1 MVIFL
6 QSSVIMF
13 LLVLY
18 GICRK
23 EVWVDLNIVLGEIMM
38 KKQWIF
44 ITALM
49 TIPVIFGAC
58 NNLSK
63 NSDASYEDDSGSK
76 NNIAVHQVAQEDKNI
91 QEADL
96 PKIFQ
101 KNIVN
106 GNRELSFLCA
116 DYDNDGTLEAF
127 GVSADESTAAD
138 ERVAKLYFINGKGNC
153 EEIPY
158 PKKEDF
164 VVETWVKNDFVGDGE
179 IVGQDDEKFFVWIE
193 NFGGPGSLAHVFGVK
208 DGKYFRTNI
217 SGEVEDFVISEDG
230 LYIGTTSFFKDID
243 SPDFAGREWMLH
255 YFKYDNTKEEFI
267 EIRSEPAD
275 V

>member
-6 QSSVIMF
+6 QSSVIIF

-18 GICRK
+18 SICRK

-76 NNIAVHQVAQEDKNI
+76 NNIVENQVTQEDRNS
-91 QEADL
+91 QEAEL
-96 PKIFQ
+96 HKIFQ
-101 KNIVN
+101 KNIVD
-106 GNRELSFLCA
+106 GNQELSFLCA
-116 DYDNDGTLEAF
+116 DYDKNGTLEAF
-127 GVSADESTAAD
+127 AVSADEGNDVD
-138 ERVAKLYFINGKGNC
+138 EREANLYFINDKGDC

-164 VVETWVKNDFVGDGE
+164 VAETWVKNEFVGNGE
-179 IVGQDDEKFFVWIE
+179 IVGHEEEKFFVWIE
-193 NFGGPGSLAHVFGVK
+193 NFGGPGSFAHIFGVK

-217 SGEVEDFVISEDG
+217 SGEVEDFAISEDG